1 LTYRI
6 TFAVAG
12 RARFLSHLE
21 TVDILLSAL
30 RRAGFEIALSHG
42 PKPRPV
48 IALALPRAVGVESHA
63 ELADVDLLGDHDP
76 ATVGERL
83 ANQLPI
89 GFTVVG
95 VAPAVGKPAASRV
108 HRLHYVAEVADDLD
122 WERALAAY
130 LAAEQAPVT
139 RRAPDKADK
148 LIDVKRSCA
157 TVAHEPGRLEFELE
171 LTQTGIARPEE
182 VVQAVA
188 ATIGAT
194 PTINR
199 LVRTRIVLRDEL
211 VGVPT

>member
-1 LTYRI
+1 MTYRI

-21 TVDILLSAL
+21 TVDMMLSAL
-30 RRAGFEIALSHG
+30 RRAGFEIALSKG

-48 IALALPRAVGVESHA
+48 IALAFPRAVGVESLA

-83 ANQLPI
+83 ANQLPM

-95 VAPAVGKPAASRV
+95 VTHAIGKPAASRV
-108 HRLHYVAEVADDLD
+108 HSIQYVAEVADDVD
-122 WERALAAY
+122 WERALGAY
-130 LAAEQAPVT
+130 HAAEQALVT

-148 LIDVKRSCA
+148 QIDVKRSCA
-157 TVAHEPGRLEFELE
+157 SVAHEPGRLDFELE
-171 LTQTGIARPEE
+171 LTATGVARPEE
-182 VVQAVA
+182 VVQVVA
-188 ATIGAT
+188 AAIGAT

-199 LVRTRIVLRDEL
+199 LVRTRIVLRSEP
-211 VGVPT
+211 VGVLT